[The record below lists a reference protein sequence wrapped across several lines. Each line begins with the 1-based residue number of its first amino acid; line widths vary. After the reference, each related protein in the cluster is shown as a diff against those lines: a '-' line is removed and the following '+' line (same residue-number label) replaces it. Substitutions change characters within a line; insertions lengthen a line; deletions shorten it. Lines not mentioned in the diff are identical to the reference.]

1 MTLLLKRIG
10 WGRGSSKQ
18 KCHGCVEVGG
28 GVSIAPEVGI
38 AIGGS
43 RVRIEVGV
51 KVGVE

>member
-1 MTLLLKRIG
+1 M
-10 WGRGSSKQ
+10 Q

-51 KVGVE
+51 KVGVELSVPVGVVKSWG